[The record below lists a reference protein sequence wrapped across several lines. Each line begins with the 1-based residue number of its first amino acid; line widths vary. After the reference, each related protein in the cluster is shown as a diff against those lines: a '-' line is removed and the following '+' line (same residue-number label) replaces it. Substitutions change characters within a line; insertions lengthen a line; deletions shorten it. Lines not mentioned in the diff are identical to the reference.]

1 MSTDWRALCEEMA
14 DGLASTG
21 EAASG
26 TYKALLDRAR
36 AALAAEAD
44 GPAVPEGREPAS
56 VVGEPSDEDLLELT
70 EDWPATTGP
79 RHDLSGC
86 PEVPLYSVF
95 ADELLEYAR
104 AVLARWGCH
113 PAPVPPAERSEIAR
127 CLADSLKSF
136 RLTQDPADYPAD
148 HWSRRAAELLQQQH
162 LTPVPP
168 AAGEVAELAL
178 KELERTVVL
187 LMPVTGHKKV
197 KRFDTIRAALK
208 RLQEL
213 ENKADLSPTPV
224 PPAAVEVK

>member
-1 MSTDWRALCEEMA
+1 MA

-56 VVGEPSDEDLLELT
+56 VVGEPSDEDLLAMWFR
-70 EDWPATTGP
+70 EDGWEPGESLDA
-79 RHDLSGC
+79 
-86 PEVPLYSVF
+86 F
-95 ADELLEYAR
+95 KFAR
-104 AVLARWGCH
+104 AVLARWGHHSPDATKMVGPGPSIEAVGSLIAWLSEQACQAADAGQPTDAGMLTWAAQVIGERVDEAA
-113 PAPVPPAERSEIAR
+113 PAPMAAR
-127 CLADSLKSF
+127 D
-136 RLTQDPADYPAD
+136 
-148 HWSRRAAELLQQQH
+148 
-162 LTPVPP
+162 
-168 AAGEVAELAL
+168 VAELAL

-187 LMPVTGHKKV
+187 LMPVTGHKKI

-213 ENKADLSPTPV
+213 ENKADLSPTPM
-224 PPAAVEVK
+224 PLPAGEVK